1 MIFRFLKTVRNKST
15 CAVTIAI
22 LVSAYVAEAEQ
33 IGKVPKIGVLRPL
46 SSPDLAAEAFAQGL
60 RQLGYI
66 EGRNI
71 IIEYRFAA
79 GREDRLPELAAELV
93 RLNVDVIV
101 AGSTPAA
108 RAAHDTTRTVPI
120 VFVAVTD
127 PVVSGLVASLA
138 RPGGNVTGVATEPT
152 PELSGKRLEL
162 LKEAVPRVSGVA
174 VLNNPANPA
183 TAIASK
189 ETHRAA
195 QKWGL
200 QVHFLDVRNAKDV
213 DTAFEALNRTGANAL
228 AVLIDP
234 LFIINKKR
242 IVTLATKSGLPAIY
256 PWKEFIDDGGLMSY
270 GPNFVDLWRR
280 AAIYVDK
287 ILKGAKPADLPVE
300 RPMRTEFLIN
310 VKAAKEIG
318 LTIPPEILQRADS
331 VIR

>member
-1 MIFRFLKTVRNKST
+1 MSRRILGPALATLLLATVH
-15 CAVTIAI
+15 
-22 LVSAYVAEAEQ
+22 VAEAEQ
-33 IGKVPKIGVLRPL
+33 TKKVPTIGILRPV
-46 SSPDLAAEAFAQGL
+46 SSPDWLTEAFQQGL

-71 IIEYRFAA
+71 VIEYRFAA

-108 RAAHDTTRTVPI
+108 RAAQDATRTVPI

-138 RPGGNVTGVATEPT
+138 RPRGNVTGVATEPT

-162 LKEAVPRVSGVA
+162 LKEVVPRVSGVA

-183 TAIASK
+183 SAIASK
-189 ETHRAA
+189 ETHKAA

-213 DTAFEALNRTGANAL
+213 DTAFEAVNRTRANAL

-242 IVTLATKSGLPAIY
+242 IVTLATKSALPAIY
-256 PWKEFIDDGGLMSY
+256 PWKEMVDSGGLMSY
-270 GPNFVDLWRR
+270 GPNFLDLWRR
-280 AAIYVDK
+280 AVIYVDK

-300 RPMRTEFLIN
+300 RPMRAEFVIN
-310 VKAAKEIG
+310 LKAAKEIG
-318 LTIPPEILQRADS
+318 LAIPPEVLQRADI